1 VEHVEVGEKDLIHLR
16 RAVELA
22 NKGHQDGNPAVG
34 SVITIDGEPVAEG
47 NNTTIVPTY
56 DPIWHA
62 EMTTMRRVPVEL
74 WPHAREMTCY
84 STLEPCIMCTTALVM
99 HGIGRVVYGSS
110 DPDFGGSVLL
120 PHLPPYYEGGHG
132 VPEWVGPSLPGE
144 CDPLRALCHER
155 HRIPGLN
162 GHSVEDLFNA

>member
-1 VEHVEVGEKDLIHLR
+1 MEHVEVGEKDLIHLR

-74 WPHAREMTCY
+74 WPRAREMTCY

-155 HRIPGLN
+155 HRIPGLD
-162 GHSVEDLFNA
+162 GQISSTRRPR